1 MLESIKR
8 NYWTG
13 ESQPDTTL
21 PMNSVE
27 RKKYIIEQLES
38 GRMQTEL
45 AKELGVTR
53 QAISA
58 LWKKYQARGQEVLE
72 ASGPG
77 RLKEPDHL
85 TVDERDEMSAWLQK
99 NLPDALEIDELEWSL
114 YGVKRAVFLKFR
126 KRVRI
131 PLIYD
136 LCVHAFG
143 DAEIPEEHVEQEVKE
158 KLPYVPSATDSAGMP
173 SLEEMERSN
182 RETIAKMEAGGIT
195 YEADLAAGGLR
206 KSKRSKAKQSPVAKK
221 KRRKKR

>member
-1 MLESIKR
+1 
-8 NYWTG
+8 
-13 ESQPDTTL
+13 
-21 PMNSVE
+21 MNSVE

-58 LWKKYQARGQEVLE
+58 LWKKYQARGNEVLD

-77 RLKEPDHL
+77 RLKEPDRL
-85 TVDERDEMSAWLQK
+85 TASELNQMSKWLQQ
-99 NLPDALEIDELEWSL
+99 NEPEALEIDESEWSL
-114 YGVKRAVFLKFR
+114 YGVKRAVFLKLR

-143 DAEIPEEHVEQEVKE
+143 DAEIPKEHVEQGVKE
-158 KLPYVPSATDSAGMP
+158 KLPYVPSAKDSAGMP

-182 RETIAKMEAGGIT
+182 RQTIAKMEAEGIT